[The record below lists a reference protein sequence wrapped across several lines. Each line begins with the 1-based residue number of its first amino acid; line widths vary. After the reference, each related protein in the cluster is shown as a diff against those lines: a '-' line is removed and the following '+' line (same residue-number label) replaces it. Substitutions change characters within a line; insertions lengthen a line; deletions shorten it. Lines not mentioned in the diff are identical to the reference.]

1 MSRRPRRCDRSPE
14 GRTRENVQRRAPA
27 PRCREDRRRAP
38 RGHRRRGGGG
48 DARDAGSGGARLHR
62 AREGQRERRCDR
74 PGIERAQHLTRGVGE
89 GPREG
94 CPPHP
99 RRVPPLRTLNHFSF
113 LLLVLA
119 VTIPTVVGV
128 ELPTAAGAVIGDVYK
143 CRYTPSYLVFDE
155 HGDLARTI
163 IPDNVTPIANGYR
176 VLDETGAVVSRVP
189 RVTPELLVDLVRFTG

>member
-1 MSRRPRRCDRSPE
+1 MAIRKTINFAATILC
-14 GRTRENVQRRAPA
+14 GN
-27 PRCREDRRRAP
+27 C
-38 RGHRRRGGGG
+38 
-48 DARDAGSGGARLHR
+48 L
-62 AREGQRERRCDR
+62 
-74 PGIERAQHLTRGVGE
+74 
-89 GPREG
+89 
-94 CPPHP
+94 
-99 RRVPPLRTLNHFSF
+99 F
-113 LLLVLA
+113 VL
-119 VTIPTVVGV
+119 V